1 MKRRIAL
8 LGSTGSIGRQALDVI
23 YNKKDLFEVVVLTA
37 NNNYELLIEQS
48 RIFEPDTVVIS
59 NEKHYNKVFTSL
71 DPMGIK
77 VYTGESSLEQV
88 VEMESIDL
96 VITAIVGFSG
106 LKPTWN
112 AINSGKA
119 IALANKEI
127 LVAAGDIVTQL
138 AKEKNV
144 PLIPIDSEHS
154 AIFQC
159 LIGEYSNPEKIYL
172 TASGGPFRGMKKSD
186 LENVTVFQA
195 LHHPKWEMGDKI
207 TIDSATMMNKGL
219 EVIEAKWLFSLET
232 HQIEVLVHPQSIVHS
247 MVQFS
252 DGSIKAQLGPQD
264 MRLPIQYALSFPYR
278 LPADFGR
285 LGLGQGEI
293 RNLTFEPPDRETF
306 ACLDLAYY
314 ALEKGGN
321 MPCILNAANEVA
333 VAAFLQDKL
342 RFLDIPI
349 VIEKCMERATFEA
362 KPDLNSLCLTNN
374 EVRTLAGELCDNL
387 ISNH

>member
-8 LGSTGSIGRQALDVI
+8 LGSTGSIGTQALDVI
-23 YNKKDLFEVVVLTA
+23 SNNKDLFEVVVLTA
-37 NNNYELLIEQS
+37 NNNYELLIEQAQL
-48 RIFEPDTVVIS
+48 FKPDTVVIA
-59 NEKHYNKVFTSL
+59 NENHYDKVFSSL
-71 DPMGIK
+71 DHLDIK
-77 VYTGESSLEQV
+77 VYTGEASLQQI

-96 VITAIVGFSG
+96 VITAIVGFSA

-112 AINSGKA
+112 AINAGKA

-127 LVAAGDIVTQL
+127 LVAAGDIITQL
-138 AKEKNV
+138 AREKNV

-159 LIGEYSNPEKIYL
+159 LAGEYSNPEKIYL

-186 LENVTVFQA
+186 LKNISVSQA

-219 EVIEAKWLFSLET
+219 EVIEAKWLFSLT
-232 HQIEVLVHPQSIVHS
+232 ASQIEILVHPQSVVHS

-264 MRLPIQYALSFPYR
+264 MRLPIQYALTFPYR
-278 LPADFGR
+278 LPADYGR
-285 LGLGQGEI
+285 LSLGMGDF
-293 RNLTFEPPDRETF
+293 RNLTFETPDRETF
-306 ACLDLAYY
+306 VCLDLAYH

-333 VAAFLQDKL
+333 VEAFLHDKIA
-342 RFLDIPI
+342 FLDIPY
-349 VIEKCMERATFEA
+349 VIEKSMQKAIFEA
-362 KPDLNSLCLTNN
+362 KPDLNSLCLTNK
-374 EVRTLAGELCDNL
+374 EVRALASELCINL
-387 ISNH
+387 QRNH